1 MKRSAK
7 GRNQPPEKPEEPRR
21 QVTDGAAKTLGAQDV
36 ARDIIERRKADEAIF
51 QLAAIVESS
60 DDAIIS
66 ETLDGKIISWNGGAE
81 RMYGYTAEE
90 VQGSSIALLV
100 PPDRPDELSAILD
113 KIKKGER
120 VVNHETERI
129 RRDGGRIDVS
139 LTLCPI
145 RNATGEII
153 SASEMAREITGRKQ
167 AEEDLRRSNSELA
180 AWVQELEQRTTEMTL
195 LNEMGD
201 LLRACLTV
209 DEAYTAIVP
218 VAKELFS
225 PDSGALCVIT
235 DLRHLA
241 EAVAVW
247 GPNPPEERLFKP
259 EACWALRRG
268 RVHQV
273 ENSQNGL
280 ICKHLSV
287 PLPAAYLCVPM
298 MAQGEALG
306 MLHLSVAGSGRLTVA
321 RRTLVVTVAEHL
333 GLAISNLKLKE
344 TLLSQ
349 AIRDPLTTL
358 FNRRFMEESLERE
371 VRRAERNKRLLGIIM
386 IDLDNFKT
394 FNDTFGHDAGDTLLR
409 ELGSL
414 LQSKVRGEDIACRY
428 GGEEFTLILPEATID
443 GTRQRAEQIRGVVKR
458 LKLRHRDHP
467 LGRVTISV
475 GIAMYPNHG
484 PTGEDVLRAADEAL
498 YRAKGEGRD
507 RVVVAD

>member
-1 MKRSAK
+1 MKRPSN
-7 GRNQPPEKPEEPRR
+7 GRKRPIKKSEKPRR
-21 QVTDGAAKTLGAQDV
+21 QVTGRAAKTVGPQDV
-36 ARDIIERRKADEAIF
+36 ARDVIESRRVNEAIF

-66 ETLDGKIISWNGGAE
+66 STLEGNIISWNGGAE
-81 RMYGYTAEE
+81 RMYGFTSEE
-90 VQGSSIALLV
+90 VQGRSIALLT
-100 PPDRPDELSAILD
+100 PPDRSDELSAILD
-113 KIKKGER
+113 KIKKAGS

-129 RRDGGRIDVS
+129 RKDGGRIHVS
-139 LTLCPI
+139 LTLHPI
-145 RNATGEII
+145 KDGSGKTI
-153 SASEMAREITGRKQ
+153 SASEMAREITARKQ
-167 AEEDLRRSNSELA
+167 AEEDLQRSNPDLA
-180 AWVQELEQRTTEMTL
+180 AWVQELEQRSTEMTL

-209 DEAYTAIVP
+209 DEAYRAIVP

-235 DLRHLA
+235 DLRNLA

-247 GPNPPEERLFKP
+247 GTNPPEERLFKP

-273 ENSQNGL
+273 ENSQTGL

-287 PLPAAYLCVPM
+287 PPPAAYLCVPM

-306 MLHLSVAGSGRLTVA
+306 MLHLSVAGGGRLSVA
-321 RRTLVVTVAEHL
+321 CRTLVVTVAEHL
-333 GLAISNLKLKE
+333 ALAISNLKLKE

-349 AIRDPLTTL
+349 AIRDPLTSL

-386 IDLDNFKT
+386 IDIDNFKS

-428 GGEEFTLILPEATID
+428 GGEEFTLILPEATME
-443 GTRQRAEQIRGVVKR
+443 GTRQRADHIRGVVKR

-467 LGRVTISV
+467 LRRVTVSM

>member
-7 GRNQPPEKPEEPRR
+7 GRDQPLEQPEEPNR
-21 QVTDGAAKTLGAQDV
+21 QPDRAAKTAGAQDV
-36 ARDIIERRKADEAIF
+36 SRDVIERRRADEAVF

-60 DDAIIS
+60 EDAIIS
-66 ETLDGKIISWNGGAE
+66 ETLDGIIISWSGGAE

-90 VQGSSIALLV
+90 VQGRSIALLV
-100 PPDRPDELSAILD
+100 PPDRPDELSALLE

-120 VVNHETERI
+120 VLNHETERL
-129 RRDGGRIDVS
+129 RKDGGRIDVS
-139 LTLCPI
+139 LTIWPI
-145 RNATGEII
+145 RNGAGKVI
-153 SASEMAREITGRKQ
+153 SASVIAREITGRKQ
-167 AEEDLRRSNSELA
+167 AEQELQRSNSELA
-180 AWVQELEQRTTEMTL
+180 AWVQELEQRATEMTL

-218 VAKELFS
+218 IAKQLFS

-235 DLRHLA
+235 GLRHLA
-241 EAVAVW
+241 ELVAVW

-273 ENSQNGL
+273 ENSQHGL

-298 MAQGEALG
+298 MAQGDTLG
-306 MLHLSVAGSGRLTVA
+306 MLHLSVTGSGRLTVA
-321 RRTLVVTVAEHL
+321 RRSLVVTLAEHL
-333 GLAISNLKLKE
+333 SLAISNLKLQE
-344 TLLSQ
+344 TLHSQ
-349 AIRDPLTTL
+349 AIRDPLTGL

-371 VRRAERNKRLLGIIM
+371 VRRAERNQRLLGIIM
-386 IDLDNFKT
+386 IDLDNFKN

-428 GGEEFTLILPEATID
+428 GGEEFTLILPESTID

-498 YRAKGEGRD
+498 YRAKAEGRD

>member
-1 MKRSAK
+1 MKRPFK
-7 GRNQPPEKPEEPRR
+7 GRNQPQDKPAGPRP
-21 QVTDGAAKTLGAQDV
+21 QVIRAVAKKPGAQDV
-36 ARDIIERRKADEAIF
+36 ARDVIVRRRADEAIF

-66 ETLDGKIISWNGGAE
+66 ATLDGIIISWNGGAE
-81 RMYGYTAEE
+81 RMYGYTVKE
-90 VQGSSIALLV
+90 VQGRSIALLV

-113 KIKKGER
+113 RMKKGER

-129 RRDGGRIDVS
+129 RKDDGRIYVS
-139 LTLCPI
+139 LILCPI

-153 SASEMAREITGRKQ
+153 SISEMAREITGRKQ
-167 AEEDLRRSNSELA
+167 AEEELQRSNSELA
-180 AWVQELEQRTTEMTL
+180 AWVQELEQRSTEMTL

-209 DEAYTAIVP
+209 EEAYTAIIP
-218 VAKELFS
+218 VVKELFS

-235 DLRHLA
+235 DLRNLA

-247 GPNPPEERLFKP
+247 GPNPLKDRLFKP

-273 ENSQNGL
+273 ENSQSGL
-280 ICKHLSV
+280 ICKHLSS

-298 MAQGEALG
+298 MAQGDALG
-306 MLHLSVAGSGRLTVA
+306 MLHLSVTGSSRLTVA
-321 RRTLVVTVAEHL
+321 RRSLVVTLAEHL
-333 GLAISNLKLKE
+333 SLAISNLKLQE
-344 TLLSQ
+344 TLHGQ
-349 AIRDPLTTL
+349 AIRDPLTNL

-386 IDLDNFKT
+386 IDLDNFKN
-394 FNDTFGHDAGDTLLR
+394 FNDTFGHDAGDTILR

-428 GGEEFTLILPEATID
+428 GGEEFTLILPEATIA

-467 LGRVTISV
+467 LGRVTVSL

-498 YRAKGEGRD
+498 YRAKAEGRD